1 MLLYLSSTRWNFKIS
16 CHGYLVAMVT
26 KDCLKISQHFIFAS
40 ISVAVA
46 TTIISITLYLVPQ
59 VVNRHFCF
67 RNQHQMCA
75 CFMGFHGNIS
85 LHMMTMKCIL

>member
-1 MLLYLSSTRWNFKIS
+1 MLLYLSSTRWNLKIS
-16 CHGYLVAMVT
+16 CLGYLVAMVT

-40 ISVAVA
+40 ISVAIA

-75 CFMGFHGNIS
+75 YFIGFHGNIS
-85 LHMMTMKCIL
+85 LYIMTMKCIL